1 MMKLV
6 IFDLDDTLVSMDVD
20 WSKVRAEVIALAAKE
35 GIVVNPSDHLIIISN
50 LIASKPGL
58 KKKVDEI
65 YRKNEAGTVLKKS
78 YAVFPDMIAL
88 VRELHKKRI
97 KLGIASGNHSRNIEE
112 ILRHLGLDK
121 HFEVVCGRDRVL
133 SNKPYP
139 DQITQIIR
147 KTKISRRFAIFIGD
161 SIYDEQAAKAA
172 GVSFFKVEKGGTK
185 DTTALREAI
194 GLTEEEE

>member
-20 WSKVRAEVIALAAKE
+20 WAKVKSEIIALAGRE
-35 GIVVNPSDHLIIISN
+35 GVELNPADHLIIISN
-50 LIASKPGL
+50 LVASKPGL

-78 YAVFPDMIAL
+78 YVVYPDMIAL
-88 VRELHKKRI
+88 VRELRKRRI

-121 HFEVVCGRDRVL
+121 HFDVVCGRDRITL
-133 SNKPYP
+133 NKPYP
-139 DQITQIIR
+139 DQITYIIR
-147 KTKISRRFAIFIGD
+147 KTKISRRFTIFIGD
-161 SIYDEQAAKAA
+161 SMYDEQAAKAA

-185 DTTALREAI
+185 DTTKIREAI
-194 GLTEEEE
+194 GLFEEE